1 MHEMTKHTAIPPK
14 VKRKV
19 WDRDGH
25 CCILCGNPRAYAN
38 AHYIR
43 RSQGGKGID
52 QNIVTLCP
60 QCHSDYDNGSK
71 RIEYGEIIRDYLKGC
86 YKNWN
91 EKDLVYDKW
100 GWTNEV
106 KR

>member
-1 MHEMTKHTAIPPK
+1 MHEMTKKTAIPKK
-14 VKRKV
+14 VKQKV
-19 WDRDGH
+19 WERDGQ
-25 CCILCGNPRAYAN
+25 CCILCGNPIAYPN

-43 RSQGGKGID
+43 RSQGGKGIE

-60 QCHSDYDNGSK
+60 QCHLDYDNGDK
-71 RIEYGEIIRDYLKGC
+71 RIEYGKMIRDYLRSC

-100 GWTNEV
+100 SWTNED
-106 KR
+106 